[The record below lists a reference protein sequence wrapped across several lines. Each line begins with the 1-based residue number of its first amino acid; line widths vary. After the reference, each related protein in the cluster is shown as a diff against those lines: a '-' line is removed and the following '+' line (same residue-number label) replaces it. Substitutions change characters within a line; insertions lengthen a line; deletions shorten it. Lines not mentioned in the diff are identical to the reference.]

1 MRRNPVPLTAL
12 AVVLLALAS
21 GSSARGESVEQSRAG
36 WLGVMLGG
44 AAAAADAEVDPGV
57 RISGVIEDGPAE
69 RAGLRARDR
78 IVTID
83 GATLESSSDLVARIK
98 GLAPGSWVTIEIERR
113 GERRE
118 IRLRLGERPRG
129 AGEIRVRRGWIG
141 VRAIDLP
148 APLREHFG
156 APDDAG
162 VMISEVEPGSPA
174 EAAGFLL
181 ADVVYDVD
189 GRPVRKASELRGIVG
204 GGGVGNVLEFTLVRD
219 GAEIVLEATVDVE
232 PERAVVRTEEDPPGS

>member
-1 MRRNPVPLTAL
+1 MRRHPIPLTAL

-21 GSSARGESVEQSRAG
+21 GSSVRGESAEQPRAG

-44 AAAAADAEVDPGV
+44 AAAADAEVAPGV

-78 IVTID
+78 IVTVD

-98 GLAPGSWVTIEIERR
+98 GLAPGSWVTVEIERQ

-148 APLREHFG
+148 GPLREHFG